1 MTPVDGAR
9 APRGGGWRAR
19 LTRCGAPTKMDR
31 MEGERMRI
39 AKRGHAASPPVD
51 RVRAWTGY
59 V

>member
-1 MTPVDGAR
+1 MTAGDSAR
-9 APRGGGWRAR
+9 APGGGGRGR
-19 LTRCGAPTKMDR
+19 LTRYGARTKMDR
-31 MEGERMRI
+31 MQGERMRI